1 MGKGH
6 NSLMN
11 EKKKR
16 LPIRP
21 ITVLRKA
28 IGSFS
33 VWHLKVE
40 SGIYQHIQT
49 LQLIAISII
58 EANQYRKARK
68 S

>member
-1 MGKGH
+1 MGKDH

-16 LPIRP
+16 LPIRA
-21 ITVLRKA
+21 IAILRKA
-28 IGSFS
+28 IGFFS

-40 SGIYQHIQT
+40 SGIYQYIQT

-58 EANQYRKARK
+58 ETNQYRKARK